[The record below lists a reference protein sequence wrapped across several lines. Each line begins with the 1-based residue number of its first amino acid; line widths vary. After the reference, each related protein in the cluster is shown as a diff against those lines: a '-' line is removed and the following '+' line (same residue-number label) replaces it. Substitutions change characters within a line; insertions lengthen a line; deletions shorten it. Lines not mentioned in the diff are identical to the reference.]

1 MEKDGIDES
10 VSYTITVGA
19 NGTVKNVEADQYGL
33 NYDLKNQTIQLL
45 KKLPKR
51 FTPANGYG
59 QNVESTYSVS
69 IDYHLDPILTIDET
83 SLHYTNQGGEH
94 VVRVTSK
101 RDWTFTTPATS
112 GIKAHKNGNRLVITC
127 PERNKKD
134 IESLNDKIIIK
145 IPGTNYSYDIT
156 IRQDG
161 APKPYITPSQT
172 QVNLPRKKKDARYI
186 VTVESN
192 RDWKVQAKNPE
203 SKINMHRVDSR
214 LIFTAPTNNSK
225 QNRDATFTLV
235 STDKD
240 CQKDIVVTQF
250 GRDADKYTSSGTK
263 HSSSFLELYE
273 DYYDNY
279 GSFELGL
286 VDLQV
291 GAGCTMPLFSVEDGE
306 KVLTTEPYFPLN
318 FEVGYL
324 RFHFV
329 ELSLLNFRLDLSTD
343 GKEGFAW
350 EPQIRGLIPVS
361 ERWALMPYVGP
372 VCQINTDGNEKS
384 VWSASGGLM
393 ARVRYGKVTHTNFS
407 IGYKG
412 GPCGGLAI
420 GVSIGWSLGW

>member
-1 MEKDGIDES
+1 M
-10 VSYTITVGA
+10 
-19 NGTVKNVEADQYGL
+19 
-33 NYDLKNQTIQLL
+33 
-45 KKLPKR
+45 KLPER
-51 FTPANGYG
+51 FK
-59 QNVESTYSVS
+59 SK
-69 IDYHLDPILTIDET
+69 TIDGNKVEGQ
-83 SLHYTNQGGEH
+83 YTVNISYYVDPVMEFDVQKVNFKYTGGEEKI
-94 VVRVTSK
+94 RVSSKQQWDISSTSSSNFAF
-101 RDWTFTTPATS
+101 R
-112 GIKAHKNGNRLVITC
+112 KNGDYSIISC
-127 PERNKKD
+127 PERGR
-134 IESLNDKIIIK
+134 NDYDQISEKLVVS
-145 IPGTNYSYDIT
+145 TLDNAFSYDIK
-156 IRQDG
+156 IIQEG

-214 LIFTAPTNNSK
+214 LIFTAPTNNGK

-263 HSSSFLELYE
+263 HSSSFLKLYE

-291 GAGCTMPLFSVEDGE
+291 GAGCTMPLFSLENGE

-318 FEVGYL
+318 FEVCYL

-372 VCQINTDGNEKS
+372 VCQINPDGKEKS